1 MAVVVWFKRDLRVV
15 DHGPLYAAV
24 QSRQPV
30 IPLYVVEP
38 EYWQQPDTSRRQW
51 QFVAES
57 LESLRKQLKR
67 LGSDLLIA
75 HGEVIR
81 TLDDLKQQYGITQV
95 FCHQETGGDWTFQRD
110 KAVIAW
116 CQSQQIEFREWQ
128 GFGVVRRL
136 VNRDDWDQ
144 HWNRIIKNTRL
155 PAPEAIRSPDTS
167 GWPQSLLP
175 RGPVGNSTVKL
186 RGQDPQNRLFDFFRL
201 VTSTLITSPRET
213 ISLELP

>member
-24 QSRQPV
+24 QLGQPV
-30 IPLYVVEP
+30 VPLYVVEP

-75 HGEVIR
+75 HGDVLK
-81 TLDDLKQQYGITQV
+81 TLDDLKQRYGITQV

-128 GFGVVRRL
+128 GFGVV
-136 VNRDDWDQ
+136 
-144 HWNRIIKNTRL
+144 
-155 PAPEAIRSPDTS
+155 
-167 GWPQSLLP
+167 
-175 RGPVGNSTVKL
+175 
-186 RGQDPQNRLFDFFRL
+186 
-201 VTSTLITSPRET
+201 
-213 ISLELP
+213 

>member
-1 MAVVVWFKRDLRVV
+1 MAVVVWFKRDLRVE
-15 DHGPLYAAV
+15 DHGPLCAAV
-24 QSRQPV
+24 QSGQPV
-30 IPLYVVEP
+30 IPLYVVEQ

-144 HWNRIIKNTRL
+144 HWNRIIKSTRL
-155 PAPEAIRSPDTS
+155 PAPEGIRSPDTS
-167 GWPQSLLP
+167 GWPQSLPAPAQLNG
-175 RGPVGNSTVKL
+175 GPCPDRQAG
-186 RGQDPQNRLFDFFRL
+186 
-201 VTSTLITSPRET
+201 
-213 ISLELP
+213 